1 VWCGVVGI
9 SEGRISLLSSTSSTM
24 ELKALRE
31 RNNIL
36 VANYESLEE
45 RYCSL
50 QARVSE
56 LEERFKT
63 TEALSSNLAVI
74 EKRVG
79 EVEAKVAAGCEPK
92 SESGKCDDKDALL
105 EDSFKERTLERLTNL
120 ENKIHNISARVGVAK
135 STKNDLTPDQK
146 CLSTKDGQKSA
157 AVITYCQYPP
167 NFSGN
172 ISVTN
177 EDYLCLRASQF
188 LNDVMIDFFLK
199 YLQYSNNG
207 TVDQDLMAKTHIFTT
222 FFFKRLTTKPPIL
235 KGTKGHSIE
244 ENPDISD
251 SEKMYERV
259 KKWTKRVDLFDKDF
273 IVVPINEK
281 AHWYVCIICY
291 PSDALSSTTN
301 DTAEEKGKGTIE
313 KKPCILVFD
322 SLADGDDKEDTCG
335 VLRRYLSMELKN
347 KKLSNVHNGLFTE
360 ENMPQYNPRV
370 RGQKNSKDCGIF
382 LLQYVEKFFRA
393 PLRNWT
399 EPEVDHTNWFPKEE
413 ALEKRGKIAK
423 LIRDLA
429 TRQHYEKKSDQKL
442 DFPPLNFQSVE
453 SPVKRQKPTTEVNT
467 ENELMTRDDRKQ
479 STNEPREPMERHMVS
494 RGKMVVLH
502 KTSENYVSVKQCKS
516 GGKRNIT
523 DTEEDLLNKKL
534 KPSAYK

>member
-1 VWCGVVGI
+1 VVWIC
-9 SEGRISLLSSTSSTM
+9 ERRISPIPLTSSSITM
-24 ELKALRE
+24 ELKELRK
-31 RNNIL
+31 RNNFL
-36 VANYESLEE
+36 EAKCENLEE
-45 RYCSL
+45 RFSFL

-56 LEERFKT
+56 LEDRFKT
-63 TEALSSNLAVI
+63 TETLSNNLATI

-79 EVEAKVAAGCEPK
+79 VVEAKVAAGTTGVPR
-92 SESGKCDDKDALL
+92 SEEKCDDKNSVK
-105 EDSFKERTLERLTNL
+105 EDTFKERTLERLTNL
-120 ENKIHNISARVGVAK
+120 ENKIHNIK
-135 STKNDLTPDQK
+135 SSKIGAVKPSKNDLTPGQK
-146 CLSTKDGQKSA
+146 CLSTKDNQKST

-177 EDYLCLRASQF
+177 EDYMCLRASQF

-222 FFFKRLTTKPPIL
+222 FFFKRLTTKPPVL
-235 KGTKGHSIE
+235 KGTKGNTIE
-244 ENPDISD
+244 DNPYVSD

-259 KKWTKRVDLFDKDF
+259 RKWTKRVDLFDKDY

-281 AHWYVCIICY
+281 AHWYVCIICF
-291 PSDALSSTTN
+291 PSEALINTSTN
-301 DTAEEKGKGTIE
+301 ANAEDKNSIE

-322 SLADGDDKEDTCG
+322 SLTEGDDKADNCG

-347 KKLSNVHNGLFTE
+347 KKLINDHNELFTE
-360 ENMPQYNPRV
+360 ENMPQYNPKV
-370 RGQKNSKDCGIF
+370 MGQKNSKDCGIF

-399 EPEVDHTNWFPKEE
+399 DPEVDHTEWFPKEE
-413 ALEKRGKIAK
+413 VMEKRGKIAK

-429 TRQHYEKKSDQKL
+429 TRQQYEKKSDQKL
-442 DFPPLNFQSVE
+442 EFPPLDFQSVE
-453 SPVKRQKPTTEVNT
+453 SPVKRIQPIIEGNT
-467 ENELMTRDDRKQ
+467 RNEPKRPDDNKQ
-479 STNEPREPMERHMVS
+479 STNEPMVS

-502 KTSENYVSVKQCKS
+502 KTSENFVSVKQCK
-516 GGKRNIT
+516 GDGKRNIP
-523 DTEEDLLNKKL
+523 DTEGDLLNKKS
-534 KPSAYK
+534 KTSAYK

>member
-36 VANYESLEE
+36 VAKCESLEE
-45 RYCSL
+45 RFCSL

-120 ENKIHNISARVGVAK
+120 ENKIHNISARVGVTK

-222 FFFKRLTTKPPIL
+222 FFFKRLTTKPPVL
-235 KGTKGHSIE
+235 KGTKGNTIE
-244 ENPDISD
+244 DNPYVSD

-259 KKWTKRVDLFDKDF
+259 RKWTKRVDLFDKDY

-281 AHWYVCIICY
+281 AHWYVCIICF
-291 PSDALSSTTN
+291 PSEALINTSTN
-301 DTAEEKGKGTIE
+301 ANAEDKNSIE

-322 SLADGDDKEDTCG
+322 SLTEGDDKADNCG

-347 KKLSNVHNGLFTE
+347 KKLINDHNELFTE
-360 ENMPQYNPRV
+360 ENMPQYNPKV
-370 RGQKNSKDCGIF
+370 MGQKNSKDCGIF

-399 EPEVDHTNWFPKEE
+399 DPEVDHTEWFPKEE
-413 ALEKRGKIAK
+413 VMEKRGKIAK

-429 TRQHYEKKSDQKL
+429 TRQQYEKKSDQKL
-442 DFPPLNFQSVE
+442 EFPPLDFQSVE
-453 SPVKRQKPTTEVNT
+453 SPVKRIQPIIEGNT
-467 ENELMTRDDRKQ
+467 RNEPKRPDDNKQ
-479 STNEPREPMERHMVS
+479 STNEPMVS

-502 KTSENYVSVKQCKS
+502 KTSENFVSVKQCK
-516 GGKRNIT
+516 GDGKRNIP
-523 DTEEDLLNKKL
+523 DTEGDLLNKKS
-534 KPSAYK
+534 KTSAYK